1 MYFYPLCKMEHMI
14 IDESKILVDYTLEYE
29 RIIGAIENPA
39 YRDIKF
45 DVYIASAGADGS
57 ATKDDHLSVFFWI
70 DYPEQTITITSGAYH
85 DPEQTITITSGAY
98 HDEPLPKE
106 VVDVIV
112 DRLNLKGYTIH

>member
-14 IDESKILVDYTLEYE
+14 IDGTMIHVDYNLEYE
-29 RIIGAIENPA
+29 RIIGDDVSNPK

-45 DVYIASAGADGS
+45 NIYVNDE
-57 ATKDDHLSVFFWI
+57 HLSLFFWI
-70 DYPEQTITITSGAYH
+70 DYTNQTITITSGAF
-85 DPEQTITITSGAY
+85 

>member
-1 MYFYPLCKMEHMI
+1 MYFYPLCKMEHIMI
-14 IDESKILVDYTLEYE
+14 IDGTNIRVDYNLEYE
-29 RIIGAIENPA
+29 RIIGDDISNPK

-45 DVYIASAGADGS
+45 NVYVNDE
-57 ATKDDHLSVFFWI
+57 HLSLFFWI
-70 DYPEQTITITSGAYH
+70 DSGAF
-85 DPEQTITITSGAY
+85 

>member
-1 MYFYPLCKMEHMI
+1 MEHMI

-29 RIIGAIENPA
+29 RIIGDIENPV

-45 DVYIASAGADGS
+45 NVYIASAGADGS
-57 ATKDDHLSVFFWI
+57 ATEDEHLSVFFWI
-70 DYPEQTITITSGAYH
+70 DYL
-85 DPEQTITITSGAY
+85 EQTITITSGAY

-112 DRLNLKGYTIH
+112 DKLNLKGYTIH

>member
-1 MYFYPLCKMEHMI
+1 MLSERSTSPN
-14 IDESKILVDYTLEYE
+14 LVEYDLDYE
-29 RIIGAIENPA
+29 RIIGDIENPN

-57 ATKDDHLSVFFWI
+57 ATEDEHLSVFFWI
-70 DYPEQTITITSGAYH
+70 DY
-85 DPEQTITITSGAY
+85 PEQTITITSGAY

-112 DRLNLKGYTIH
+112 DRLNLKRYTIHY

>member
-1 MYFYPLCKMEHMI
+1 MI
-14 IDESKILVDYTLEYE
+14 IDESKILVDYALEYE

-45 DVYIASAGADGS
+45 DVYIASARADGS
-57 ATKDDHLSVFFWI
+57 ATQDKHLSVFFWI
-70 DYPEQTITITSGAYH
+70 DYLN
-85 DPEQTITITSGAY
+85 QTITITSGAY

>member
-1 MYFYPLCKMEHMI
+1 MEHMI

-29 RIIGAIENPA
+29 RIIGDIENPT

-45 DVYIASAGADGS
+45 DVYIEDE
-57 ATKDDHLSVFFWI
+57 HLSVFFWI
-70 DYPEQTITITSGAYH
+70 DY
-85 DPEQTITITSGAY
+85 PEQTITITSGAY

>member
-1 MYFYPLCKMEHMI
+1 MI

-29 RIIGAIENPA
+29 RIIGDIENPT

-45 DVYIASAGADGS
+45 DVYIEDE
-57 ATKDDHLSVFFWI
+57 HLSVFFWI
-70 DYPEQTITITSGAYH
+70 DYPA
-85 DPEQTITITSGAY
+85 QTITITSGAY

>member
-1 MYFYPLCKMEHMI
+1 MI

-29 RIIGAIENPA
+29 RIIGAIENPT

-57 ATKDDHLSVFFWI
+57 ATEDEHLSVFFWI

-85 DPEQTITITSGAY
+85 D
-98 HDEPLPKE
+98 EPLPKE
-106 VVDVIV
+106 VVDLIV
-112 DRLNLKGYTIH
+112 DRLNLKRYTIH